1 MTLLTVGRE
10 NGSDIELSFEDHGR
24 GPAVLLVHGFPFT
37 SQSWEHQEDALLDAG
52 YRVVT
57 YDRRGFGRS
66 GRPATGYDIDTLAA
80 DLNLLIEYLDL
91 VDLRIVGFGLGTGEV
106 ARYLH
111 RYGSARVR
119 SVAFVAALPP
129 FLLRAPD
136 NPEGLDAT
144 VFDAMRA
151 FLREDRYAYLEE
163 FLTNVYNADVH
174 GGDRISDQAWN
185 ASFVMAIAASPRAT
199 LGCVDV
205 MCTDLRS
212 DLASVDVPTLIVH
225 GADDRIHPFDATA
238 ARLAELI
245 TDARLVTVE
254 DGPHAVNWTHAA
266 EVNEALLRF
275 FQE

>member
-24 GPAVLLVHGFPFT
+24 GPAVLLVHGYPFT
-37 SQSWEHQEDALLDAG
+37 SQSWERQVEALLDAG

-66 GRPATGYDIDTLAA
+66 SRPATGYDIDTLAA

-91 VDLRIVGFGLGTGEV
+91 VDLHLVGFGLGTGEV
-106 ARYLH
+106 ARYLS

-119 SVAFVAALPP
+119 SVAFIGALPP
-129 FLLRAPD
+129 FLLWAPD
-136 NPEGLDAT
+136 NPEGLDAG
-144 VFDAMRA
+144 VFDAMRE
-151 FLREDRYAYLEE
+151 FLRQDRYAYLEE
-163 FLTNVYNADVH
+163 FLTNAYNADVY
-174 GGDRISDQAWN
+174 GGDRISDQAWH
-185 ASFVMAIAASPRAT
+185 ASFVRAIAASPRAT
-199 LGCVDV
+199 LGCVDAL
-205 MCTDLRS
+205 CTDFRS

-225 GADDRIHPFDATA
+225 GADDRIHPFGATA
-238 ARLAELI
+238 SRLVELV

-254 DGPHAVNWTHAA
+254 GGPHAVTWTHGA
-266 EVNEALLRF
+266 EVNETLLRF